1 MSDHLLAVLEEIHA
15 GRSTANDSETS
26 TLDFKQP
33 SKDGDGETKR
43 TLLEAAL
50 CLANSNTQASAFRR
64 WPTNSASAGTPS
76 ATTSIGALRSRARV

>member
-33 SKDGDGETKR
+33 SKGRRRRDQAD
-43 TLLEAAL
+43 AA
-50 CLANSNTQASAFRR
+50 
-64 WPTNSASAGTPS
+64 
-76 ATTSIGALRSRARV
+76 